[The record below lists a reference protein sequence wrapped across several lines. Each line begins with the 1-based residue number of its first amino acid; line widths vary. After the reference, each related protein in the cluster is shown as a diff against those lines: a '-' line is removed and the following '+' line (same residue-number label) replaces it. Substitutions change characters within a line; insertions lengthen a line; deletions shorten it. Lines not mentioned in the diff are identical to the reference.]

1 MYWGNFQWCCYL
13 TYYKLWYFRMQ
24 IYNGLWPTTWDN
36 LLAALVIVFLIM
48 YIDHPKLNIIS
59 YYLWAFG
66 NMIYLDESYPHFFR
80 MFMISLISSVIYFIV
95 ILYARQYFL
104 RMLLSYKGWLCKLIF
119 CKQVKTCLKSAG
131 NVYKS
136 GTFQN
141 SPIKTLEWHH

>member
-1 MYWGNFQWCCYL
+1 
-13 TYYKLWYFRMQ
+13 MQ

-48 YIDHPKLNIIS
+48 YIDHPKLNVIS

-95 ILYARQYFL
+95 ILYTRQYFL
-104 RMLLSYKGWLCKLIF
+104 RMLLSYKGWLCELIF
-119 CKQVKTCLKSAG
+119 CIQLKTCLKSIV
-131 NVYKS
+131 NVCNK
-136 GTFQN
+136 N
-141 SPIKTLEWHH
+141 IRMTLENSWWCFTW